1 MWLLRRRRSALRDCD
16 PTTTSC
22 WVLTMDLYCP
32 QIWSQ
37 TPSPSFY
44 SEREREGEIEGN
56 SGIFCFC
63 SSFQVSIRP
72 PLLRSTF
79 VFAIRCSRSLTLF
92 PQMFLQLTT
101 HVMKLAN
108 LISKPF
114 LQNDDNIQQNKQ
126 NLYRLWPFGNL
137 CSCPES
143 KSKCRRS
150 WFLHLILDGYRQFVS
165 LPRRHPS
172 QSEAVCQ
179 GNQTW
184 KKGHCS
190 SWRLGRVG
198 TWDREQEFI
207 LLS

>member
-1 MWLLRRRRSALRDCD
+1 MWDVGCVVWLLRRRRSALRDCY

-32 QIWSQ
+32 QKLKSDFESALLFW
-37 TPSPSFY
+37 
-44 SEREREGEIEGN
+44 ERVRA
-56 SGIFCFC
+56 
-63 SSFQVSIRP
+63 R
-72 PLLRSTF
+72 LRAIAASF
-79 VFAIRCSRSLTLF
+79 VFAPPFKFQFVLLSLVPLLSSPSVAPDRWHFSLRC
-92 PQMFLQLTT
+92 PYNLQ
-101 HVMKLAN
+101 HNMKLAN
-108 LISKPF
+108 SISKPF

-172 QSEAVCQ
+172 QSDVRVPRKPDME
-179 GNQTW
+179 
-184 KKGHCS
+184 KGALF
-190 SWRLGRVG
+190 RLKIR
-198 TWDREQEFI
+198 
-207 LLS
+207 